1 MPYSRVQFTS
11 PQRGEVGLRSKPG
24 EGALHLTIDRNPSPQ
39 PSPNG
44 RGSAL
49 PLPLHLTILKKGG
62 SGESGCRYIWSA
74 PKSLHRTFVGEA
86 ILAALDDGGDGFQRE
101 LTVGVL
107 HHVLQIEILDRDV
120 VVAELERAAHRLEIG
135 FLHRRLH
142 LVLLAGFA
150 LHRHHP

>member
-74 PKSLHRTFVGEA
+74 PNHFIGHLSAKRSWLFSTMVA
-86 ILAALDDGGDGFQRE
+86 
-101 LTVGVL
+101 TVFS
-107 HHVLQIEILDRDV
+107 
-120 VVAELERAAHRLEIG
+120 ASW
-135 FLHRRLH
+135 
-142 LVLLAGFA
+142 
-150 LHRHHP
+150 PS